1 MDLSKLTNGQKI
13 ALASGLVLIIN
24 LFLPWYRFDFGIG
37 SVSANAFDAGFA
49 AWFGSLL
56 AIGGAVILAIE
67 VFSGNSIDLG
77 NLKGAQLALL
87 LGAVGFILVLLRL
100 LTETSN
106 VFIGVF
112 LGILATAGVTYGAF
126 MVMKESG
133 IAMPTADDFKSIAG
147 GDEAKSDDPG
157 DSPGPDAGR

>member
-37 SVSANAFDAGFA
+37 SISANAFDAGFL

-56 AIGGAVILAIE
+56 AIAGAVIVAIE
-67 VFSGNSIDLG
+67 VFGGNTIDLG
-77 NLKGAQLALL
+77 TLKGAQLALL

-100 LTETSN
+100 LTETSG
-106 VFIGVF
+106 VFIGLF
-112 LGILATAGVTYGAF
+112 LGILATAGVTYGSF
-126 MVMKESG
+126 LVMKESG
-133 IAMPTADDFKSIAG
+133 IALPTADDFKSIAG
-147 GDEAKSDDPG
+147 GDDDPG
-157 DSPGPDAGR
+157 DSPNPDAGR